1 MQASVTGMLEQLCLL
16 VGSTGWHESS
26 QVGCPLVPKPAPS
39 SQDGTR
45 MVLSGWKVA
54 PEFGVTLAVLKS
66 GRKGEAEGH
75 RVVGKEGDRFAPP
88 SLSVVTCL

>member
-1 MQASVTGMLEQLCLL
+1 MKALRWAVPLSPSLL
-16 VGSTGWHESS
+16 
-26 QVGCPLVPKPAPS
+26 PAA
-39 SQDGTR
+39 R

-75 RVVGKEGDRFAPP
+75 RVVDKEGDRFSPP
-88 SLSVVTCL
+88 SLSVVTCP